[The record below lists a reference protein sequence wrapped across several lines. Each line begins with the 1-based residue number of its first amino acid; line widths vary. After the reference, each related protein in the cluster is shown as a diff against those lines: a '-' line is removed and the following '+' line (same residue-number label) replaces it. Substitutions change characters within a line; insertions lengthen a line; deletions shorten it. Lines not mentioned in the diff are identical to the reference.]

1 MNLQLRMVS
10 KRLDLQVEQ
19 MKILCKIK
27 MISLGETAGRMIA
40 ASDILIGDMNFMF
53 LEQINAFVSFL
64 LRITLCRLEELLWS
78 LIGTSKVSNTCRK
91 MNVVSVRRDLHPRLL
106 LYHLK
111 RSCVVIPTM
120 LVVWIRKA

>member
-1 MNLQLRMVS
+1 MVS

-91 MNVVSVRRDLHPRLL
+91 MNVVSVRRDLQLRLL